1 MINKPKITIVTPDF
15 KNNKSFKIKEQLGVR
30 ELKRILQEREQ
41 LIRNLR
47 TVNREQQTRIV
58 QLERNQHAVAN
69 ATSYFADRNIRFMDW
84 WNTRKN
90 PIRTIL
96 LPALGFGVAAYLFVL
111 FMSLF
116 Q

>member
-1 MINKPKITIVTPDF
+1 MISKPKITIVTPDF
-15 KNNKSFKIKEQLGVR
+15 KNNKSSKIKEQSRVK
-30 ELKRILQEREQ
+30 ELQRILQERAQ

-47 TVNREQQTRIV
+47 TVNKEQQTRIV

-84 WNTRKN
+84 WSTRKN

-96 LPALGFGVAAYLFVL
+96 LPALGFGVAAYLFIL
-111 FMSLF
+111 FVSLF